1 MIHRRDEFRGAQATI
16 DKVHQLAKDGKINL
30 FTQYQMASVKG
41 DKNLE
46 SIDIK
51 HDNNEIKNLKTD
63 YVLGF
68 FGLIMQLGP
77 IANWGLNI
85 DKKTIEVDTEKF
97 ETNQKGIYAVGDIC
111 NYPGKLKLILS
122 GFHEGALAARA
133 CFKLAR
139 PNEKYR
145 FEFTTSSKTIKER
158 LGVKKVIEL
167 YSANTPNGKKI
178 SIMLEEIGY
187 EYKVINIDLNKGDQF
202 KPEFKKISPF
212 SKIPVIIDQDN
223 NKNIFESGAIL
234 MYLAEQSGK
243 FYDTKDRLEINQW
256 LMAQMGYVGPMLG
269 QHHQFHHY
277 NPGKS
282 QFGEERY
289 FKISKR
295 IYEELDERLSK
306 SRFLA
311 GENYTIADIGTFPW
325 IARHEWHDIG
335 LKNYKNLTRWYVEIS
350 EREAVKKGFKFMN
363 KDEVPPKP

>member
-1 MIHRRDEFRGAQATI
+1 
-16 DKVHQLAKDGKINL
+16 
-30 FTQYQMASVKG
+30 
-41 DKNLE
+41 
-46 SIDIK
+46 
-51 HDNNEIKNLKTD
+51 
-63 YVLGF
+63 
-68 FGLIMQLGP
+68 
-77 IANWGLNI
+77 
-85 DKKTIEVDTEKF
+85 
-97 ETNQKGIYAVGDIC
+97 
-111 NYPGKLKLILS
+111 
-122 GFHEGALAARA
+122 
-133 CFKLAR
+133 
-139 PNEKYR
+139 
-145 FEFTTSSKTIKER
+145 
-158 LGVKKVIEL
+158 
-167 YSANTPNGKKI
+167 
-178 SIMLEEIGY
+178 MLEEIGY

-202 KPEFKKISPF
+202 KPEFKKISPL

-256 LMAQMGYVGPMLG
+256 LMVQMGYVGPMLG

-350 EREAVKKGFKFMN
+350 EREAVKKGFKFIN

>member
-1 MIHRRDEFRGAQATI
+1 
-16 DKVHQLAKDGKINL
+16 
-30 FTQYQMASVKG
+30 
-41 DKNLE
+41 
-46 SIDIK
+46 
-51 HDNNEIKNLKTD
+51 
-63 YVLGF
+63 
-68 FGLIMQLGP
+68 
-77 IANWGLNI
+77 
-85 DKKTIEVDTEKF
+85 
-97 ETNQKGIYAVGDIC
+97 
-111 NYPGKLKLILS
+111 
-122 GFHEGALAARA
+122 
-133 CFKLAR
+133 
-139 PNEKYR
+139 
-145 FEFTTSSKTIKER
+145 
-158 LGVKKVIEL
+158 
-167 YSANTPNGKKI
+167 
-178 SIMLEEIGY
+178 MLEEIGY

-202 KPEFKKISPF
+202 KPEFKKISPL

-325 IARHEWHDIG
+325 IARREWHDIG